1 MRVHRCTEA
10 MGFGIL
16 LIVGL
21 LLGGCEAAPPE
32 AYVLRLADALE
43 LPPPRLPAPTA
54 WPRPRARQAPV
65 DEEKGDLLDF
75 LALQRCGLGAVL
87 GARNGPLG
95 RVMDGPERL
104 RYELRFRVGAE
115 RCRSVL
121 EGEDRE
127 RLDALLARKQDRWPA
142 VLWNGTLG
150 SAAWAQIY
158 GAHGEDWAPPLAS
171 EGAGALAALE
181 PLQAR
186 VAALV
191 RARVNVLG
199 PSALDVSPE
208 VRAGAE
214 NPAAWHGPWEALA
227 PLRYPG
233 VALHQLQRLTGA
245 LEGAAR
251 LLEQREGQ
259 RPLCPQGR
267 PTPRARRVNAV
278 FLRYYGEGL
287 QPAMAELERG
297 LRPWLEATGALW
309 AQLQGGAPPAARPIL
324 EGFLD
329 PRAPGPW
336 QAYRAAR
343 DRHTTRWQ
351 AVLGACQ
358 LMPGTPAPSP

>member
-1 MRVHRCTEA
+1 MRARRCTSA
-10 MGFGIL
+10 LDAGFL
-16 LIVGL
+16 LALGL
-21 LLGGCEAAPPE
+21 LLGGCDPAPPE

-43 LPPPRLPAPTA
+43 LPPPSLPAPRA

-65 DEEKGDLLDF
+65 PEEKGDLLDF

-104 RYELRFRVGAE
+104 RYELRFRAGAK
-115 RCRSVL
+115 RCLSTL
-121 EGEDRE
+121 EGEERE
-127 RLDALLARKQDRWPA
+127 RLEALLARKQDSWPA

-150 SAAWAQIY
+150 SAAWAQLF
-158 GAHGEDWAPPLAS
+158 GAHGEAWAPPPAS
-171 EGAGALAALE
+171 EGAAALAALG
-181 PLQAR
+181 PL
-186 VAALV
+186 
-191 RARVNVLG
+191 RARVD
-199 PSALDVSPE
+199 ALVPPAPDVSSE
-208 VRAGAE
+208 ALAAAE
-214 NPAAWHGPWEALA
+214 NPSAWHGPWEALA
-227 PLRYPG
+227 QYSYPG

-245 LEGAAR
+245 LEGATQ

-267 PTPRARRVNAV
+267 PTPRAKRVNAV

-297 LRPWLEATGALW
+297 LRPWLKATGALW
-309 AQLQGGAPPAARPIL
+309 AQLQGGAPLAARPVL

-329 PRAPGPW
+329 PRVSGPW
-336 QAYRAAR
+336 QAYEAAR
-343 DRHTTRWQ
+343 NRHTTRWQ

-358 LMPGTPAPSP
+358 LMPGAPSPSSP

>member
-1 MRVHRCTEA
+1 MRVRRPTNA
-10 MGFGIL
+10 MG
-16 LIVGL
+16 VGL
-21 LLGGCEAAPPE
+21 LLILAPFLGACDPAPPE

-54 WPRPRARQAPV
+54 WPRHRDRQAQVP
-65 DEEKGDLLDF
+65 EEKGGLLDF

-104 RYELRFRVGAE
+104 RYELRFRAGAE
-115 RCRSVL
+115 RCLSML
-121 EGEDRE
+121 EEEDRE
-127 RLDALLARKQDRWPA
+127 RLEALLVRKGESWPA

-150 SAAWAQIY
+150 SAAWAQLY
-158 GAHGEDWAPPLAS
+158 GAHGKAWAPPSAT
-171 EGAGALAALE
+171 EGAAALAALG
-181 PLQAR
+181 PL
-186 VAALV
+186 
-191 RARVNVLG
+191 RARVTALRPPVLG
-199 PSALDVSPE
+199 VSPKGL
-208 VRAGAE
+208 AAAE

-227 PLRYPG
+227 PQRYPG
-233 VALHQLQRLTGA
+233 VALHQLQRLTSA
-245 LEGAAR
+245 LESAAR
-251 LLEQREGQ
+251 LLEHREVQ

-267 PTPRARRVNAV
+267 PTPRAKRVNAV

-297 LRPWLEATGALW
+297 LRPWLEATESLW
-309 AQLQGGAPPAARPIL
+309 TQVQGGAPLAARPIL

-336 QAYRAAR
+336 QAYEAAR
-343 DRHTTRWQ
+343 DRHTARWQ

-358 LMPGTPAPSP
+358 LMPGASAASS